1 MTTKI
6 RLIATA
12 IAVII
17 ITAAIATAK
26 IEGSPTLAIVVAVV
40 GIAGFCA
47 LIAASNKRLRRQ
59 P

>member
-1 MTTKI
+1 MTTKR
-6 RLIATA
+6 RLIATS

-26 IEGSPTLAIVVAVV
+26 IEGSRALAIVVAVA
-40 GIAGFCA
+40 GIAGFIA
-47 LIAASNKRLRRQ
+47 FIAAWNQRLRRQ

>member
-1 MTTKI
+1 MTTKR

-12 IAVII
+12 IAIII

-26 IEGSPTLAIVVAVV
+26 IEGSPTLAIVVAVAGIV
-40 GIAGFCA
+40 GFFVF
-47 LIAASNKRLRRQ
+47 IAAWNQRLRRQ